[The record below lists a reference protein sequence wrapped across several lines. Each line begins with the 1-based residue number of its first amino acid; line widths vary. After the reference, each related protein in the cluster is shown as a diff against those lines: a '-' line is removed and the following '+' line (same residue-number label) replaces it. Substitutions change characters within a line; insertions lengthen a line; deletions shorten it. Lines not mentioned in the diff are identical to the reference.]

1 MVSWMKLAKNYK
13 TARFA
18 EEKILPPRD
27 LYMVPEEYLMIFY
40 ILYWY
45 PTSPKIKYTLCSE
58 GNLRLVGILVY
69 LAICIRNHDP
79 VKKTLLKRRLAKIKT
94 WPSWHFCELEQ

>member
-13 TARFA
+13 TARFS

-45 PTSPKIKYTLCSE
+45 PTSPKIK
-58 GNLRLVGILVY
+58 
-69 LAICIRNHDP
+69 
-79 VKKTLLKRRLAKIKT
+79 
-94 WPSWHFCELEQ
+94 